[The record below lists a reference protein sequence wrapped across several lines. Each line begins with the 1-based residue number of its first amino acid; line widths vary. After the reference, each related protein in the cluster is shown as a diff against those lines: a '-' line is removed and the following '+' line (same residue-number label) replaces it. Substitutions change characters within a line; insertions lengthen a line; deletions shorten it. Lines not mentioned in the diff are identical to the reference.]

1 MLALAAR
8 EEKAP
13 IWAALVPVLYLAGC
27 AGAVGKVTHETGSDV
42 GIAGLLLAVGL
53 IPAFVVPVIFASRKV
68 TLAITSRGF
77 TIDGKVVSISDARL
91 AAGQRG
97 TGRLRIQLPS
107 GGKRTFVL
115 ESYRAAQD
123 FVAMLPTSS
132 APSLSLRASFSDA

>member
-13 IWAALVPVLYLAGC
+13 IWAGLVPVLYLAGC
-27 AGAVGKVTHETGSDV
+27 AMAVGKVTQESGSDV

-68 TLAITSRGF
+68 MLGITIRGF
-77 TIDGKVVSISDARL
+77 SIDGKVIAISDARL
-91 AAGQRG
+91 AADQRG
-97 TGRLRIQLPS
+97 TGRLRVQLPN

-123 FVAMLPTSS
+123 FVAMMPASS

>member
-1 MLALAAR
+1 MLSLTAR

-27 AGAVGKVTHETGSDV
+27 AGAVGKVTHEVGSDF

-68 TLAITSRGF
+68 TLSIATGSFR
-77 TIDGKVVSISDARL
+77 IDGRVVKIADARL
-91 AAGQRG
+91 ANDTRG
-97 TGRLRIQLPS
+97 TGRLQIDLAS
-107 GGKRTFVL
+107 GCKRTFVL
-115 ESYRAAQD
+115 ESYRDAQQ
-123 FVAMLPTSS
+123 FVSQLPAPS